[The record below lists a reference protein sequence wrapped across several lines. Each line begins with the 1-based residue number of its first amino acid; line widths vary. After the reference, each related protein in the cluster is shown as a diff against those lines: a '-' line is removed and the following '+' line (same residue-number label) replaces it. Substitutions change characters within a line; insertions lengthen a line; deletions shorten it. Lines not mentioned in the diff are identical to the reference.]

1 MGGFD
6 LNTYGGIS
14 DAFGFGGGGG
24 GGDGAE
30 GGVN

>member
-14 DAFGFGGGGG
+14 DAFGLGGGG
-24 GGDGAE
+24 E
-30 GGVN
+30 GGMGLKGA

>member
-24 GGDGAE
+24 E
-30 GGVN
+30 GGMGLKGA